1 MELKALLVTESNMP
15 IKTPV
20 DDLFF
25 TEEGKLRRENTFL
38 KERVNNLEV
47 FKKNFFTTHYDL
59 IDAREKIAL
68 LEESINLNKVRD
80 SLIQST
86 ETHPENIDDDHHDE
100 LMAFFQSSIS
110 ADTFED
116 LVMSL
121 FHAIEGL
128 NVGMT
133 LQIKSPRQNLN
144 YAVDALSKA
153 QNVKLINQHKDSGEL
168 IEKSG
173 YVVIN
178 LNYISVLVT
187 DLPDTGK
194 HRKNLLEYLKIMTAG
209 ANTRIDSLLKRQE
222 LDRLNRNMYKIFKR
236 TNDAFENMQQDMDK
250 MVIDISEL
258 FVGCETGLGESL
270 DRLKL
275 PADKTKMIKL
285 IIASTRTDLNLML
298 SSYLV
303 LDDKFIK
310 VIRKLEDAY
319 KPQQP

>member
-1 MELKALLVTESNMP
+1 MS

-25 TEEGKLRRENTFL
+25 TEEGKLRRENAFL

-47 FKKNFFTTHYDL
+47 FKKNFFTAHYDL

-68 LEESINLNKVRD
+68 LEERLNLNKVRD
-80 SLIQST
+80 SLIQSA
-86 ETHPENIDDDHHDE
+86 ETHPENIDDDHHDD

-128 NVGMT
+128 NIGMA
-133 LQIKSPRQNLN
+133 LQIKAPKQDLN
-144 YAVDALSKA
+144 YAVDAVSKA
-153 QNVKLINQHKDSGEL
+153 QNIKLINQHKNTGEL
-168 IEKSG
+168 VEKTD

-178 LNYISVLVT
+178 LNYISVLAS

-194 HRKNLLEYLKIMTAG
+194 HRKNLLEYLKIMTVG
-209 ANTRIDSLLKRQE
+209 ANTRIDSLIRRQE
-222 LDRLNRNMYKIFKR
+222 LEQLNRNMYKIFKR
-236 TNDAFENMQQDMDK
+236 TNDSFETLQHDIDR
-250 MVIDISEL
+250 MVTDISEL
-258 FVGCETGLGESL
+258 FLSCEKSLKESI
-270 DRLKL
+270 DRLNL
-275 PADKTKMIKL
+275 PADKTKMLKL
-285 IIASTRTDLNLML
+285 ITSTTRTDLNLML

-303 LDDKFIK
+303 MDEKFIK
-310 VIRKLEDAY
+310 VIKKLEDAY

>member
-1 MELKALLVTESNMP
+1 MP
-15 IKTPV
+15 TKTPI

-25 TEEGKLRRENTFL
+25 TEEGKLRRENAFL
-38 KERVNNLEV
+38 KERVTNLEV

-68 LEESINLNKVRD
+68 LEERINLNKVRD
-80 SLIQST
+80 SLIQSA
-86 ETHPENIDDDHHDE
+86 ETHPENIDDDHHDD
-100 LMAFFQSSIS
+100 LMAFFQSSIR

-128 NVGMT
+128 NIGMA
-133 LQIKSPRQNLN
+133 LQIKAPKQDLN
-144 YAVDALSKA
+144 YAVDAVSKA
-153 QNVKLINQHKDSGEL
+153 QNIKLINQHRDSGKLAEQA
-168 IEKSG
+168 G

-178 LNYISVLVT
+178 LKYISVLVN
-187 DLPDTGK
+187 DLPEAGK
-194 HRKNLLEYLKIMTAG
+194 RRKNLLEYLKIITVG
-209 ANTRIDSLLKRQE
+209 ANTRIDALIRLQE
-222 LDRLNRNMYKIFKR
+222 LEQLNRNMYKIFKR
-236 TNDAFENMQQDMDK
+236 TNESFESLQQDIDR
-250 MVIDISEL
+250 MVVDISEQFL
-258 FVGCETGLGESL
+258 NCETSLSESI

-275 PADKTKMIKL
+275 PVDKTKMLKL
-285 IIASTRTDLNLML
+285 IISSTRTDLNLML

-303 LDDKFIK
+303 MDDKFIK

>member
-1 MELKALLVTESNMP
+1 MP
-15 IKTPV
+15 TKTPI

-25 TEEGKLRRENTFL
+25 TEEGKLRRENAFL

-47 FKKNFFTTHYDL
+47 FKKNFFATHYDL

-80 SLIQST
+80 NLIQSA

-110 ADTFED
+110 AVTFED

-128 NVGMT
+128 KVGMSI
-133 LQIKSPRQNLN
+133 QVKSPKQSFN
-144 YAVDALSKA
+144 YAVDAVSKA

-173 YVVIN
+173 YVMIN
-178 LNYISVLVT
+178 LDYISVLVS
-187 DLPDTGK
+187 DLPDAGK
-194 HRKNLLEYLKIMTAG
+194 HRKNLLEYLKIMTVG
-209 ANTRIDSLLKRQE
+209 ANTRIDALIRRQE
-222 LDRLNRNMYKIFKR
+222 LEQLNRNMYKIFKR

-250 MVIDISEL
+250 MVMDISEL
-258 FVGCETGLGESL
+258 FVGCETGLNESL

-275 PADKTKMIKL
+275 PADKVKMFKL
-285 IIASTRTDLNLML
+285 ITSSTRSDLNLML

-310 VIRKLEDAY
+310 VIKKLEDAY
-319 KPQQP
+319 KPQHP

>member
-1 MELKALLVTESNMP
+1 MS

-25 TEEGKLRRENTFL
+25 TEEGKLRRENAFL

-68 LEESINLNKVRD
+68 LEERINLNKVRD
-80 SLIQST
+80 NLIQSA
-86 ETHPENIDDDHHDE
+86 ETHPENIDDAHHDE

-110 ADTFED
+110 AVTFED

-128 NVGMT
+128 KIGMA
-133 LQIKSPRQNLN
+133 LQIKTPRKNLN
-144 YAVDALSKA
+144 YAVDAVSKA
-153 QNVKLINQHKDSGEL
+153 QNIKLINQHKDSGEL
-168 IEKSG
+168 IEKAG

-178 LNYISVLVT
+178 LDYISVLVT
-187 DLPDTGK
+187 HLPDTGK
-194 HRKNLLEYLKIMTAG
+194 HRENVLEYLKIMTAG
-209 ANTRIDSLLKRQE
+209 ANTRIDSLLRRQE
-222 LDRLNRNMYKIFKR
+222 LDRLNQNMYKIFKR
-236 TNDAFENMQQDMDK
+236 TNDSFENLQQDIDK
-250 MVIDISEL
+250 MVVDISEQFL
-258 FVGCETGLGESL
+258 NCESSLIESL
-270 DRLKL
+270 DRLNL
-275 PADKTKMIKL
+275 PDDKTSMIKL
-285 IIASTRTDLNLML
+285 IISSTRSDLNLML

-303 LDDKFIK
+303 LDEKFIK
-310 VIRKLEDAY
+310 VIKKLEDAY